1 MQWEAKAE
9 LSQEEKE
16 LLCATLRPR
25 WETVVLL
32 LVEVE
37 PLLSS
42 SRTMKTRELPVCV
55 YPSGGKTTDP
65 SAVRHRLV
73 SSPVEDIRISLS
85 SRLAVPTTSTPSSA
99 TVSAAPFFQH
109 RCRLFLGWLFILAW
123 LGRPKAKSEKAS
135 SIAVHLTARHFARP
149 MI

>member
-9 LSQEEKE
+9 LSKEEKE

-65 SAVRHRLV
+65 STVRAQIGIVAGGGHTDKPLVKAGRAYHKYAVKCNCQRCTVL
-73 SSPVEDIRISLS
+73 PTPLPA
-85 SRLAVPTTSTPSSA
+85 LPWMAVHS
-99 TVSAAPFFQH
+99 
-109 RCRLFLGWLFILAW
+109 CLAW
-123 LGRPKAKSEKAS
+123 KA
-135 SIAVHLTARHFARP
+135 
-149 MI
+149 